1 MQNIWKEKSPAAAMK
16 YISQYITED
25 EANVFLKNKYQGYKT
40 NFESDKN
47 LSRDVNTLNKLLAI
61 DYQTFLVDNNLV
73 KVDRATMSVG
83 LEGREPMLDH
93 RIIEFVSQLPAHF
106 KIRNQTNKYIL
117 KQIVHKYVPQHL
129 MDRPKMPFIAPLT
142 VWFKDEL
149 KEKIQYYLSEEKLK
163 ETGLFNNA
171 PVIKLSSDYLQGKR
185 VTYQKVWNIL
195 VFQLWYEK
203 WFHSAA

>member
-1 MQNIWKEKSPAAAMK
+1 MQKIWKEKSPAAAMK

-25 EANVFLKNKYQGYKT
+25 EANVFLSNKYEGYKT
-40 NFESDKN
+40 NFESEKN
-47 LSRDVNTLNKLLAI
+47 LSPNVNTLNKLLAI

-117 KQIVHKYVPQHL
+117 KQIVHKYVPQ
-129 MDRPKMPFIAPLT
+129 A
-142 VWFKDEL
+142 
-149 KEKIQYYLSEEKLK
+149 
-163 ETGLFNNA
+163 FNG
-171 PVIKLSSDYLQGKR
+171 Q
-185 VTYQKVWNIL
+185 T
-195 VFQLWYEK
+195 
-203 WFHSAA
+203 

>member
-1 MQNIWKEKSPAAAMK
+1 M
-16 YISQYITED
+16 
-25 EANVFLKNKYQGYKT
+25 
-40 NFESDKN
+40 
-47 LSRDVNTLNKLLAI
+47 LAI
-61 DYQTFLVDNNLV
+61 DYKTFLVDNNLV

-93 RIIEFVSQLPAHF
+93 RIIEFVAQLPAHL

-117 KQIVHKYVPQHL
+117 KQIVHKYVPQGL
-129 MDRPKMPFIAPLT
+129 MDRPKMPFIAPLN

-149 KEKIQYYLSEEKLK
+149 KEKIQYYLSEEKLN

-171 PVIKLSSDYLQGKR
+171 PVIKLSKDYLQGRR

-203 WFHSAA
+203 WFNNAA